1 MELGTLL
8 ELLYSARDRSQTIR
22 ATIRRRHRQA
32 KELELLRAR
41 GLYRDPP
48 PIPPEEGTWGTP
60 SDVIETTTRVWAARP
75 YRLRWES
82 TFNGDGIDKRASV
95 GVKEGELFW
104 SRFADGEVHTNEQR
118 PMSGT
123 MTTDEERLLDPS
135 ALLGLYRFETKSQT
149 ALLGRP
155 SMEVIARRRLGVH
168 GHEFGPLSDELALI
182 VDDERGVLLRLAV
195 VVEGEEISFSEIV
208 EIAFDEPIS
217 AEAVPPAALDPPT
230 SRSGGIYA
238 HWPKQ
243 AWHLE

>member
-8 ELLYSARDRSQTIR
+8 ELLYSARDRSQTVR

-32 KELELLRAR
+32 RELGLLRAY

-48 PIPPEEGTWGTP
+48 PIPPEEGSWGAP

-75 YRLRWES
+75 YWLRWES
-82 TFNGDGIDKRASV
+82 TFAADGMAKRTSV

-104 SRFADGEVHTNEQR
+104 QTFGDGEVHTNEQR
-118 PMSGT
+118 PMGGT

-135 ALLGLYRFETKSQT
+135 VLLGVYRFEMKSPA

-155 SMEVIARRRLGVH
+155 SIEVIARRRLGVH
-168 GHEFGPLSDELALI
+168 GHEFGLLGDELQLV
-182 VDDERGVLLRLAV
+182 VDEERGVLLRLAV
-195 VVEGEEISFSEIV
+195 IVEGEEISLSEIV

-217 AEAVPPAALDPPT
+217 ADLFRPL
-230 SRSGGIYA
+230 R
-238 HWPKQ
+238 
-243 AWHLE
+243 